1 METKMLFGVG
11 LVFDTPE
18 FGTIVMGANEELDEL
33 TPSTIKE
40 MIGDQIIIK
49 KTDGEEQVFEVVSTQ
64 INHSIAGK
72 KISVYVWVIVYPQTK
87 YLLVQLSTVIHQDK
101 LINSAAWVKMLRSSG
116 LLLNL
121 LCPSLLHYILYIQK
135 ASEVV

>member
-33 TPSTIKE
+33 LPSTIKE

-49 KTDGEEQVFEVVSTQ
+49 KRM
-64 INHSIAGK
+64 GK
-72 KISVYVWVIVYPQTK
+72 SK
-87 YLLVQLSTVIHQDK
+87 YLK
-101 LINSAAWVKMLRSSG
+101 LF
-116 LLLNL
+116 LLKLT
-121 LCPSLLHYILYIQK
+121 IL
-135 ASEVV
+135 

>member
-33 TPSTIKE
+33 LPSTIKE
-40 MIGDQIIIK
+40 MIGEKIMIK
-49 KTDGEEQVFEVVSTQ
+49 KTDGEEQVFRVVSTQ

-72 KISVYVWVIVYPQTK
+72 KNIGICLGKSISPDEIPAGSIVYYYP
-87 YLLVQLSTVIHQDK
+87 
-101 LINSAAWVKMLRSSG
+101 
-116 LLLNL
+116 
-121 LCPSLLHYILYIQK
+121 
-135 ASEVV
+135 